1 MNTIVDTVV
10 IGAGHAGL
18 AVSHLLGRAGR
29 DHVVIDRGDVAQAW
43 RTRWDSLTLLTPRWM
58 SRLPGWRYRGPGQEG
73 FMPAAELVGH
83 LEAYAAASSAPL
95 ALGREVLEVARRGE
109 RYRVTTTDGTWTAR
123 HVVVGTGPGDRAML
137 PPAIDDLD
145 PGVPRVPALAYRN
158 PDGLP
163 PGAVLVVGGSASGAQ
178 IADELARA
186 GRRVVL
192 AVGRHT
198 RVPRRY
204 RGMDLSWWLDRTGR
218 LARTIDTFADP
229 VAARRETSLQLVGRE
244 PGDRRGANLDLATLQ
259 DVGVELVGRVRGV
272 RGRRVSFADDLRG
285 TAATADR
292 QLADLLDAVDGH
304 IEATHLTREVD
315 PADRPDPVRVGPART
330 SLDLGVEGFGSVVLA
345 TGLAQHRPWLR
356 VPVTEPDGTITQ
368 CRGRTAAPGLYV
380 VGQRFQHRRD
390 SATLDGARHDAQ
402 DVVSHIV
409 AGDTAAVAAL
419 EAAR

>member
-123 HVVVGTGPGDRAML
+123 HVVVATGPGDRAML

-158 PDGLP
+158 PDGL
-163 PGAVLVVGGSASGAQ
+163 GQCWSS
-178 IADELARA
+178 
-186 GRRVVL
+186 
-192 AVGRHT
+192 
-198 RVPRRY
+198 
-204 RGMDLSWWLDRTGR
+204 
-218 LARTIDTFADP
+218 ADP
-229 VAARRETSLQLVGRE
+229 RPAPRSPTSWPGPAAAWCWPWAGT
-244 PGDRRGANLDLATLQ
+244 PGSR
-259 DVGVELVGRVRGV
+259 
-272 RGRRVSFADDLRG
+272 
-285 TAATADR
+285 AATA
-292 QLADLLDAVDGH
+292 AW
-304 IEATHLTREVD
+304 T
-315 PADRPDPVRVGPART
+315 
-330 SLDLGVEGFGSVVLA
+330 
-345 TGLAQHRPWLR
+345 
-356 VPVTEPDGTITQ
+356 
-368 CRGRTAAPGLYV
+368 
-380 VGQRFQHRRD
+380 
-390 SATLDGARHDAQ
+390 
-402 DVVSHIV
+402 
-409 AGDTAAVAAL
+409 
-419 EAAR
+419 